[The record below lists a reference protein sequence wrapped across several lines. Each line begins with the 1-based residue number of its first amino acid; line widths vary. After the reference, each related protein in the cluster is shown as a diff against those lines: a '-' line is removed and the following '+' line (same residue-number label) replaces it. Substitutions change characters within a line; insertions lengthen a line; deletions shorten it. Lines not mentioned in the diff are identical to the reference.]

1 MSNSDKKINRKKY
14 WKNLKDY
21 YDNPEVLKS
30 KVDEFQD
37 GVTEEFD
44 PSNLTAFSRRKFLA
58 LVAASAAFGTAACS
72 DVRKRGEIIPYT
84 NRPTEVLPGKA
95 NYYASTC
102 TGCSQGCGILVKTRE
117 GRPIKID
124 GNPDHPVNK
133 GKICNIGQASILNLY
148 DPERINEPMKN
159 KNEISWEDADRE
171 IKLILDSAAKSGKEI
186 ALITDSINSPTE
198 KKLLNE
204 FIQSYP
210 NVKIYSY
217 NLISD
222 KNRINAW
229 KRSSGTADLPSVKWE
244 EADLIV
250 SLESDFLGREG
261 NWIENARRFSERRDI
276 MKNDN
281 FNRLYVVEGGLSLTG
296 MNADYRLKLRPDF
309 QLEFVKFLNGAISG
323 NGSASTENF
332 AQEYSLDKNKLDH
345 LVKDLRAKNGKT
357 IVYAGNTLPEEVHS
371 AVNELNK
378 TLGAEKFYDFEN
390 KISGS
395 QLSSFDEFKGLLS
408 SMKNKKVGVVIHYD
422 SNPVFQLPVDFAYAD
437 ALKNVENVISIT
449 ELENESS
456 ALSSYVLPLNNYLES
471 WGDHQVRNNF
481 ISYQQPVISPL
492 YNTRQREEII
502 LNWMNGKQSDDAY
515 HKYLLKN
522 YEDEIISGQSN
533 STDSKRLWMT
543 ALHDGIVKLQNPK
556 NYLSS
561 NSGGSIDGAFGGSAK
576 SSKKINA
583 DAYILHL
590 QQSYFIGDGR
600 FANNG
605 WLQELPH
612 PVSKITWDNYA
623 ALSPATAKE
632 LKVNNY
638 DLIEVTVNETK
649 MELPVFIQ
657 AGMADKLIVTEL
669 GYGRE
674 VCGDVGLGV
683 GFNVNKFISSKN
695 EISPWI
701 YEAAVKKAGGSY
713 ELAATQEHHSLDD
726 TFVKDFHKKREII
739 RDVTLDEYRKDHH
752 AIHEKEHEIF
762 SITDN
767 YEYTGNKWAM
777 AIDLN
782 KCISCGV
789 CVSSCNVENNIP
801 VVGKEQVI
809 NGREMQWMRIDTYYS
824 GTPDDPQVANQ
835 PMLCQHCDNAPCEN
849 VCPVNATNHS
859 PDGLNQMVYNRC
871 VGTRYCSN
879 NCPYKV
885 RRFNFFNFRD
895 HFEDGYYDKEVTKL
909 MRNPEVTV
917 RARGVM
923 EKCTFCVQRIMEAR
937 TDAIKEGRDL
947 VGSDIKTACQEACP
961 AEAIVFGD
969 ANDPKSEV
977 SKYREHDLGYHVLE
991 TLNVKP
997 NVTYLARLRNI
1008 APEEE

>member
-1 MSNSDKKINRKKY
+1 MSNSDKEINRKEY

-21 YDNPEVLKS
+21 YDDPEILKA
-30 KVDEFQD
+30 KTEEFQD
-37 GVTEEFD
+37 SVTEDFD
-44 PSNLTAFSRRKFLA
+44 PSKLNAFSRRKFLA
-58 LVAASAAFGTAACS
+58 LLTASAAFGTAACS
-72 DVRKRGEIIPYT
+72 DVRKRGDIIPYT
-84 NRPTEVLPGKA
+84 NRPEEVLPGKA

-133 GKICNIGQASILNLY
+133 GKICNVGQASVLNLY
-148 DPERINEPMKN
+148 DPERITEPLKN
-159 KNEISWEDADRE
+159 KKEIAWKELDRE
-171 IKLILDSAAKSGKEI
+171 IKLILNSANDEGKEI
-186 ALITDSINSPTE
+186 AVITNSINSPSE
-198 KKLLNE
+198 KKLLQE
-204 FIQSYP
+204 FRKKYS
-210 NVKIYSY
+210 NVKIYFY
-217 NLISD
+217 DLISD
-222 KNRINAW
+222 QNRKNAW
-229 KRSSGTADLPSVKWE
+229 KKSNGNSDIPSVKLE
-244 EADLIV
+244 EADIIL
-250 SLESDFLGREG
+250 SLESDFLGKEG
-261 NWIENARRFSERRDI
+261 NWIENTRRFSERRDI
-276 MKNDN
+276 MKNNN

-296 MNADYRLKLRPDF
+296 MNADYRLRLRPDF
-309 QLEFVKFLNGAISG
+309 QLEFVKFLSGAVNG
-323 NGSASTENF
+323 GSSSLENF
-332 AQEYSLDKNKLDH
+332 AEKYSLDQKKLKQ
-345 LVKDLRAKNGKT
+345 LMNDLSSQKGKT

-371 AVNELNK
+371 AVLELNK
-378 TLGAEKFYDFEN
+378 ALGAEKFYDFEN
-390 KISGS
+390 LISGAE
-395 QLSSFDEFKGLLS
+395 LNSFDDFRKLVS
-408 SMKNKKVGVVIHYD
+408 SMKNNKVSAVIHYD
-422 SNPVFQLPVDFAYAD
+422 SNPVFQLPVDFEYAA
-437 ALKNVENVISIT
+437 ALKNVTNVITLT

-456 ALSSYVLPLNNYLES
+456 ALSNYVLPINNFLES

-481 ISYQQPVISPL
+481 ISYQQPVISPI
-492 YNTRQREEII
+492 YNTRQKEEIL
-502 LNWMNGKQSDDAY
+502 LNWTKADPAADAY
-515 HKYLLKN
+515 HQKLKKN
-522 YEDEIISGQSN
+522 FEEEINAGQ
-533 STDSKRLWMT
+533 TGDAKRAWLA
-543 ALHDGIVKLQNPK
+543 ALHDGVFKLSNHK
-556 NYLSS
+556 NF
-561 NSGGSIDGAFGGSAK
+561 IGSAGK
-576 SSKKINA
+576 DIDSPLGNSSRSSKKINS
-583 DAYILHL
+583 DAFVLHL

-612 PVSKITWDNYA
+612 PVSKVTWDNYA
-623 ALSPATAKE
+623 ALSPSTAEE

-638 DLIEVTVNETK
+638 DLIEVRVGETK

-674 VCGDVGLGV
+674 VCGDVGVGV
-683 GFNVNKFISSKN
+683 GFNVNKFISSN
-695 EISPWI
+695 YEMSPWI
-701 YEAAVKKAGGSY
+701 YEASVKKTDGSY
-713 ELAATQEHHSLDD
+713 KLAATQEHHSLDD

-739 RDVTLDEYRKDHH
+739 RDVTLDEYNKDHH

-762 SITDN
+762 SITDE
-767 YEYTGNKWAM
+767 YQYTGNKWAM

-789 CVSSCNVENNIP
+789 CVTSCNVENNIP
-801 VVGKEQVI
+801 VVGKEQVS

-824 GTPDDPQVANQ
+824 GTAEDPQMANQ

-917 RARGVM
+917 RSRGVM

-937 TDAIKEGRDL
+937 TEAIKDGRDL

-969 ANDPKSEV
+969 ANDPKSEI
-977 SKYREHDLGYHVLE
+977 SKYRDHNLGYHVLE
-991 TLNVKP
+991 TLNVRP

-1008 APEEE
+1008 ASEGK